1 MNAYRGK
8 SRRGFLYVQATGR
21 RVLRACGTSDRHLV
35 RAMKRMLAELR
46 ERRQWDLL
54 AAVIGGQR
62 TLGALYDAYATGPA
76 ALETLR
82 AELRAVDLEPFVATW
97 LADYRSNGGSPRNA
111 PIYEMQV
118 RSLVVAPFPSTAL
131 TPATVKAWL
140 RDLDMTSGAK
150 RNRLMALR
158 SFVRYLVTEGVLAT
172 NPIRDVA
179 PPKKN
184 APSLRWESEAVD
196 RAVVAAAPDP
206 RMAALFAFI
215 HATGADVSPVV
226 ERTLRKDIDLARG
239 VARIRGTK
247 SAKRDVHEAVIEPW
261 ALPALAAYLKGMMPH
276 VHPWAG
282 LSRYQAAAA
291 HKGAAVAAG
300 VPGYTL
306 RQARHSVAVRAR
318 QAGRSFEWIAAQ
330 LGNSVYQVATV
341 YGRFGLTTDERLATD
356 QATTPQTPTSRGT
369 GGRHA

>member
-8 SRRGFLYVQATGR
+8 SRRGFLYVRATGR
-21 RVLRACGTSDRHLV
+21 RYLRACGTSDRHLV
-35 RAMKRMLAELR
+35 RAMKRMLADLR

-54 AAVIGGQR
+54 EAVIGEQR
-62 TLGALYDAYATGPA
+62 TLGELYDAYARGPA
-76 ALETLR
+76 ALEALR
-82 AELRAVDLEPFVATW
+82 EQLRAVDLAPYVATW

-118 RSLVVAPFPSTAL
+118 RSLVVAPFPSTEL
-131 TPATVKAWL
+131 TPARVKAWL

-158 SFVRYLVTEGVLAT
+158 SFVRYLVAEGVLAT
-172 NPIRDVA
+172 NPIREVET
-179 PPKKN
+179 PKKN
-184 APSLRWESEAVD
+184 PPSLRWESEAVD
-196 RAVVAAAPDP
+196 RAVVAAAPDA

-226 ERTLRKDIDLARG
+226 ERTLRKDIDLTRG

-261 ALPALAAYLKGMMPH
+261 ALETLGAYLKGMMPH

-291 HKGAAVAAG
+291 HKAAAITAG

-341 YGRFGLTTDERLATD
+341 YGQFQLTTEERLATD
-356 QATTPQTPTSRGT
+356 LATSPSKAPSRGA
-369 GGRHA
+369 GARHA